1 MKILSDTTYLLPA
14 IGVSVRGLPRTA
26 ISKLR
31 KQGHKL
37 MISNITIFELAA
49 KGAKLTTANRLSMGR
64 VTEGLKAIL
73 HDPDIETVQFTDL
86 DILSRASSIRAEIHD
101 FINCLILSSAAA
113 KADIL
118 LTEDEKLQDL
128 ALDDGI
134 LSRLKPPNPDFR
146 VHGLRRLT

>member
-1 MKILSDTTYLLPA
+1 LRILSDTTYLLPA
-14 IGVSVRGLPRTA
+14 IGVSVRGLPRTV

-49 KGAKLTTANRLSMGR
+49 KGAKLTTASRLSMGR

-73 HDPDIETVQFTDL
+73 HDPDIETVQFTEL

-101 FINCLILSSAAA
+101 FIDCLILSSAAA

-118 LTEDEKLQDL
+118 LTEDERLQDL

-134 LSRLKPPNPDFR
+134 LSRLKPTNPDFR
-146 VHGLRRLT
+146 VYGLRRLT